1 MSSESVGEALLDAK
15 SRLEEVSRASHQNI
29 DDALKRYAHALS
41 RTGPVGTELA
51 ELLPA
56 VDFNSWYQSAL
67 ATKGGMVGSAKLN
80 WPLEPEDRV
89 ALQYELVHRI
99 AAEEIDLTD
108 FTYTFTHEANNFNAN
123 NYAFF
128 ERVLV
133 PFHNDLVRIMTPLVE
148 TENEAE
154 ANEKD
159 KTNEDALTGVTFVDP
174 IRVSELKSITS
185 DRFDLTRV
193 IQYCVELESAY
204 RGGSYLAVGA
214 LTRALI
220 DHVPPIFECGKF
232 SEVADN
238 YAGAK
243 SFKDSMKILNSSA
256 RKIGDAHLHTQIRR
270 SETLPTATQV
280 NFSSDVDVLLAE
292 IVRILK

>member
-128 ERVLV
+128 
-133 PFHNDLVRIMTPLVE
+133 
-148 TENEAE
+148 A
-154 ANEKD
+154 
-159 KTNEDALTGVTFVDP
+159 
-174 IRVSELKSITS
+174 
-185 DRFDLTRV
+185 
-193 IQYCVELESAY
+193 C
-204 RGGSYLAVGA
+204 
-214 LTRALI
+214 
-220 DHVPPIFECGKF
+220 
-232 SEVADN
+232 
-238 YAGAK
+238 
-243 SFKDSMKILNSSA
+243 SS
-256 RKIGDAHLHTQIRR
+256 R
-270 SETLPTATQV
+270 
-280 NFSSDVDVLLAE
+280 
-292 IVRILK
+292 